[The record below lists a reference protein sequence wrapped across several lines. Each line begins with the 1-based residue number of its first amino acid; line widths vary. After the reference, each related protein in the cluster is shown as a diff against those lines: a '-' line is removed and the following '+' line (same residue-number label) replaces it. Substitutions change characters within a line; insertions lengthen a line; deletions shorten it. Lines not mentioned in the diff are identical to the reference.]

1 MLTLREYNL
10 FPLFVAPGRP
20 WENGYVESFIDKLRD
35 KLLNRELFLRTDE
48 LNYVVGRWRMDY
60 TPYRHTAQWAI

>member
-10 FPLFVAPGRP
+10 FPLFVAPGSS

-35 KLLNRELFLRTDE
+35 KLLNRELFSHIDE
-48 LNYVVGRWRMDY
+48 LNYVVDCWHMDY
-60 TPYRHTAQWAI
+60 NPYRRTAQ